1 MPIPANRSEQP
12 VRATRAGV
20 LQEAAREEIKRRV
33 LSGEMGSGTLLSEE
47 ALAAELKM
55 SRTPVRQALQQL
67 VSLGL
72 LERFP
77 GRGVMVSLVDVTR
90 MRNIIEVQEC
100 LLAWCLPRLCTQ
112 HDVDLTKAITAYEDQ
127 RRALAEGDRA
137 SILEAARRM
146 DVALVAASGNAEMAR
161 IMREISDLLLHAAA
175 HTLKGPHDY
184 ADAIA
189 EHGTILES
197 IQRRD
202 LTGLNA
208 ALAQHGAGIRERLS
222 SGGATHPA

>member
-1 MPIPANRSEQP
+1 M
-12 VRATRAGV
+12 
-20 LQEAAREEIKRRV
+20 LQETAREEIKRRV

-47 ALAAELKM
+47 ALAAELDM

-77 GRGVMVSLVDVTR
+77 GRGVMVSRVDITR

-112 HDVDLTKAITAYEDQ
+112 RDVDLTDASAAYNDQ
-127 RRALAEGDRA
+127 RRALTKNDRS

-175 HTLKGPHDY
+175 QTLKGTQDY
-184 ADAIA
+184 AEAID
-189 EHGTILES
+189 EHAAILEA
-197 IQRRD
+197 IRQRD

-208 ALAQHGAGIRERLS
+208 ALARHGAGIRSRLA
-222 SGGATHPA
+222 SGGDTRSE

>member
-1 MPIPANRSEQP
+1 MTNPPSGGDQPARK
-12 VRATRAGV
+12 TKAGI

-77 GRGVMVSLVDVTR
+77 GRGVMVSMVDVTR

-112 HDVDLTKAITAYEDQ
+112 RDVDLADAMAAYEDQ
-127 RRALAEGDRA
+127 RRALTDGDTP

-175 HTLKGPHDY
+175 HTLKRTHDF

-189 EHGTILES
+189 EHGTILEA

-208 ALAQHGAGIRERLS
+208 ALARHGAGIRERLA
-222 SGGATHPA
+222 SGGAAHPT